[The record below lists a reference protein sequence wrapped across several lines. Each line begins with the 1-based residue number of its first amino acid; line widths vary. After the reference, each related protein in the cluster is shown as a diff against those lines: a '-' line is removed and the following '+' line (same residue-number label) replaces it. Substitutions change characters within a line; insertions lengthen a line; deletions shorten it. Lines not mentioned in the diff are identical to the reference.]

1 MAAPGSTA
9 GGMPLLDA
17 VKQGSASLASPNG
30 PQAAQMGLQP
40 TTGEQTAAVQKAVSV
55 GQTGKD
61 LSSTAGG
68 VAGLSSI
75 AERLASMNT
84 VGQAA
89 ALSQQGA
96 LQSEAQIQ
104 QADAQQQQFAQ
115 QAGMLTQQRLDMR
128 ASFTDKLNGM
138 LQQSAE
144 QINSLSLADNRSRAE
159 QMGVMMRLSSDQYVT
174 QLTQTATRARL
185 NDAATFQTTLA
196 ETVFD

>member
-68 VAGLSSI
+68 VAGLRSI

-89 ALSQQGA
+89 GLFPQGA
-96 LQSEAQIQ
+96 PSPEGQASQS
-104 QADAQQQQFAQ
+104 
-115 QAGMLTQQRLDMR
+115 
-128 ASFTDKLNGM
+128 
-138 LQQSAE
+138 
-144 QINSLSLADNRSRAE
+144 
-159 QMGVMMRLSSDQYVT
+159 
-174 QLTQTATRARL
+174 
-185 NDAATFQTTLA
+185 
-196 ETVFD
+196 